1 MRRPEVGTPDRS
13 ERPLHVDS
21 PAMSCEGGSVTPRDA
36 VRQLR
41 DAAVL
46 WVVDGEFV
54 RVVDAAVDCLVRGSS
69 TPSLD
74 ILAGSSPSEPYAE
87 RLDLVRSV
95 LGELDLPAV
104 PDDPDELAREAVRIQ
119 LRARS
124 AGILSGTDLR
134 SWVTGSL
141 TCDTRARVEDALADD
156 N

>member
-1 MRRPEVGTPDRS
+1 VAAFGVQDHDVSVHADDPR
-13 ERPLHVDS
+13 L
-21 PAMSCEGGSVTPRDA
+21 ACEGGSVTSSDA

-74 ILAGSSPSEPYAE
+74 ILAGSSSSEPYAE

>member
-1 MRRPEVGTPDRS
+1 MTASDE
-13 ERPLHVDS
+13 
-21 PAMSCEGGSVTPRDA
+21 

-46 WVVDGEFV
+46 WVVDGEFG
-54 RVVDAAVDCLVRGSS
+54 RVVDAAVDCLVRGTS

-74 ILAGSSPSEPYAE
+74 ILAGSSPSEPYSE

-95 LGELDLPAV
+95 LDELDLPAV
-104 PDDPDELAREAVRIQ
+104 PEDPDELAREAVRIQ

-124 AGILSGTDLR
+124 AGLLSGTDLS